1 MVLSTSLATAMP
13 ISTQRREHDVRGQGS
28 APQVRSPRPRVH
40 FANLCPDELVETVAA
55 VTPEHLME
63 QGIRGVI
70 LDMDNTLVR
79 WQRQDVAPEALAW
92 LEALK
97 TAGIGICI
105 LSNSFFG
112 HRSDRLANRI
122 GCVNIRRAQKP
133 MRAGFHRAMKA
144 LGTEPASTAIV
155 GDQMFTDVLGG
166 NRAGCRTIMVRRI
179 HRSEFLYT
187 RIFHRPLEWL
197 FLGYFRRA
205 GAL

>member
-1 MVLSTSLATAMP
+1 MP
-13 ISTQRREHDVRGQGS
+13 SSTQRREQHVADTNGPRLG
-28 APQVRSPRPRVH
+28 RTPRPRVH

-55 VTPEHLME
+55 ITPEHLKR

-79 WQRQDVAPEALAW
+79 WQRQELAPEALAW

-97 TAGIGICI
+97 ALSIGVCI

-112 HRSDRLANRI
+112 HRSDRLASRI
-122 GCVNIRRAQKP
+122 GCVNIRKAKKP
-133 MRAGFHRAMKA
+133 MRGGFNRAMKA
-144 LGTEPASTAIV
+144 LGTEPGSTAIV

-166 NRAGCRTIMVRRI
+166 NRVGCRTIMVRRI
-179 HRSEFLYT
+179 HCREFLYT